1 MATQH
6 IETQSGDVTHT
17 LDIQQDEAG
26 QTVVK
31 LKSTLQGFIHQHS
44 ITVGAEDGHD
54 LIPTLSDEDLATSL
68 QQAVDNARQN
78 AATILSG
85 RARVAKLIT
94 SLK

>member
-1 MATQH
+1 MQSKTS
-6 IETQSGDVTHT
+6 TQSGDVTHT

-31 LKSTLQGFIHQHS
+31 VSSALGAFIHQHS

-54 LIPTLSDEDLATSL
+54 AVTALSDDELAASL
-68 QQAVDNARQN
+68 QQEVDNARQN

-85 RARVAKLIT
+85 RARVAKIIT